1 LQVDEFLLLKDRIEK
16 MGGVCKNIGIAMG
29 KRDSQIDE

>member
-1 LQVDEFLLLKDRIEK
+1 

-29 KRDSQIDE
+29 KRDSQIDEWNKREANFRKL